1 MDDKLYY
8 ITEEPEKLRMIM
20 YESYEGLYYN
30 LGNLRNEIKI
40 LMDILDKMEIKEYSK
55 SDFNNKKSNILAE
68 INKAKNII
76 ETIETRRS

>member
-8 ITEEPEKLRMIM
+8 IAEEPEKLRMIM

-55 SDFNNKKSNILAE
+55 SDFNNKKVIFLL
-68 INKAKNII
+68 K
-76 ETIETRRS
+76 